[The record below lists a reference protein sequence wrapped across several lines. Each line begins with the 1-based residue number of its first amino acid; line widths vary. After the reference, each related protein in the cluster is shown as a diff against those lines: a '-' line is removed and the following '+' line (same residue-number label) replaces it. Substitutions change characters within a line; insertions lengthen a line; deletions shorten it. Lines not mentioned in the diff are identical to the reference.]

1 MIALGLLGHA
11 AVNGLLLGLVYTL
24 IGVGLSL
31 TLGVLGIVNVAHST
45 MVILGA
51 FFAWELLHRAALS
64 PLVAMALAV
73 PLFFLFGAAVDRTL
87 VRRVAAAPQAVG
99 LLVLFGLMIVLESTA
114 ILLWTT
120 DTRVLPWRA
129 GQATFALGGLT
140 LPLSRLVAAALAL
153 CMVLLL
159 DALLRRTLLGKAI
172 RAVGQNPDAALVLGV
187 DPRRIGLVV
196 MGLGAAS
203 AAVGGVALA
212 MIFPFAPQDH
222 VRWLAWAFLVVVVGG
237 LGGVRSSLA
246 AGLLVGE
253 VETLSGVL
261 LPFQYVYLVVYGL
274 LAAALLLRGQGLA
287 TVRERTL

>member
-1 MIALGLLGHA
+1 MITLALLGQA

-45 MVILGA
+45 LVILGA

-64 PLVAMALAV
+64 PLAAMVLAV
-73 PLFFLFGAAVDRTL
+73 PLFFLVGAAVERTL

-129 GQATFALGGLT
+129 GQATLALGGLT
-140 LPLSRLVAAALAL
+140 LPLSRLVAAVLAL
-153 CMVLLL
+153 GMVLLL

-246 AGLLVGE
+246 AGLLMGE

-287 TVRERTL
+287 AVRERTV

>member
-1 MIALGLLGHA
+1 MIAPGLLGHA
-11 AVNGLLLGLVYTL
+11 AVNGLLLGLIYTL

-45 MVILGA
+45 LVILGA
-51 FFAWELLHRAALS
+51 FFAWELLHRVALS
-64 PLVAMALAV
+64 PLLAMMLAAPV
-73 PLFFLFGAAVDRTL
+73 FFLFGAVVDRTL

-114 ILLWTT
+114 ILIWTT
-120 DTRVLPWRA
+120 DTRVLPWRP
-129 GQATFALGGLT
+129 GQTALALGGLT

-153 CMVLLL
+153 GMVLLL

-287 TVRERTL
+287 TVRERTI